1 MCSLAG
7 HFLFA
12 IPVVDIFNLISLPYF
27 ESTIYCISIVLPAT
41 PHFYSYA
48 SF

>member
-7 HFLFA
+7 HLLFA
-12 IPVVDIFNLISLPYF
+12 IPVVAIFNLFSLPYF

-41 PHFYSYA
+41 SNFFSYA